1 MQKLHKEHGFTGFML
16 TFVRNYQTM
25 QILLS
30 CAKDMTSE
38 RLYDSR
44 KGTIPMFQQQA
55 EAIATQMM
63 SYSAEE
69 LGAMLKINHQL
80 AALNKHRYT
89 TFLEPEPK
97 METIFSYTGIA
108 YKYLQAGSFS
118 DVELAYAQGHLWI
131 TSFLYGLLRPLDMIK
146 NYRLEGSVY
155 LGENGGQRM
164 FDYWKPL
171 LTDVLIDSV
180 KQDDGVL
187 LNVASAEMKHLFD
200 WKRVKREVKVIEPE
214 FMVDKN
220 GKLKSIV
227 VYCKMCRGAMANDV
241 IRHQIKDPDQLKNFE
256 FEGFSYRYDSEDGLH
271 PLFVME
277 G

>member
-1 MQKLHKEHGFTGFML
+1 
-16 TFVRNYQTM
+16 M

-38 RLYDSR
+38 RLYDGR

-97 METIFSYTGIA
+97 MEAIFSYTGIA

-214 FMVDKN
+214 FMVNKN

>member
-1 MQKLHKEHGFTGFML
+1 MCDFTGIML
-16 TFVRNYQTM
+16 TFAGNYQTM

-38 RLYDSR
+38 RVYYSR
-44 KGTIPMFQQQA
+44 KGTIPMFQQRA
-55 EAIATQMM
+55 ESLAAQMM
-63 SYSAEE
+63 RYSAEE
-69 LGAMLKINHQL
+69 LSAMLKINQQL
-80 AALNKHRYT
+80 AALNKLRYT
-89 TFLEPEPK
+89 AFLEPEPK
-97 METIFSYTGIA
+97 MEAVFSYTGIA
-108 YKYLQAGSFS
+108 YKYLRAGHFS
-118 DVELAYAQGHLWI
+118 DTELVYAQAHLWI

-171 LTDVLIDSV
+171 LTDVLIDAV

-200 WKRVKREVKVIEPE
+200 WKRVRCEVQVIEPE
-214 FMVDKN
+214 FVVNKG

-227 VYCKMCRGAMANDV
+227 VYCKMCRGAMTRYV
-241 IRHQIKDPDQLKNFE
+241 ITHRVKTLEHLKNFE
-256 FEGFSYRYDSEDGLH
+256 FEGFCYHPAEGDDSRL
-271 PLFVME
+271 LFVME